1 MNVSN
6 RGYLYFVRLSGKI
19 ILLFCVF
26 SYVYQIHYKIFPVTF
41 SVILGLFGILYNFF
55 INRGLFKIKWCNFY
69 VFCGFYL
76 VIISLIISA
85 VVNGTNDYTFLQ
97 FGIVN
102 LLNVYSFYTIS
113 ILFKILYKDISFEL
127 IVKYYIASALLQLI
141 ISLVMFL
148 DVDKMVCFTDLL
160 KYTSLAET
168 KLIEEMGARL
178 IGFGTQ
184 FFQSG
189 IIHGMILLL
198 LVFYADKK
206 KCMLYEK
213 VFLCFV
219 FCLISIVGMMMART
233 TLVGILMAIAFVI
246 FKSNMWKLK
255 IKISSIKL
263 VLSMFVVLCAF
274 SLFVMNFS
282 YEVKTSLLVAYDFG
296 FELINSYTQTG
307 QLETASTNAMFR
319 MYIFPSLFKTW
330 VIGDG
335 LWMDSFGRFYMH
347 TDIGFIR
354 MIFYFGIVGL
364 ISFIV
369 FQSVSIF
376 AVYRNNKY
384 LGKIPFILIFVYF
397 FVLNLKGFTDLFY
410 LIIPFCYCSSFTLK
424 HRY

>member
-1 MNVSN
+1 MNLLN
-6 RGYLYFVRLSGKI
+6 RGCLYFVRLLGKI

-41 SVILGLFGILYNFF
+41 PVVLGLLGILYDFF
-55 INRGLFKIKWCNFY
+55 INRGLFKIKLCDFY
-69 VFCGFYL
+69 IFCGFYL
-76 VIISLIISA
+76 VIISLIIST
-85 VVNGTNDYTFLQ
+85 VINGTHDYTFLQ

-102 LLNVYSFYTIS
+102 LFNVYSFYTIS

-127 IVKYYIASALLQLI
+127 VVKYYIASALLQLI

-148 DVDKMVCFTDLL
+148 DVDKMVYFTDLV

-189 IIHGMILLL
+189 IIHGLILLL
-198 LVFYADKK
+198 LVFYADKR
-206 KCMLYEK
+206 KCTLYEK
-213 VFLCFV
+213 VFLCFT

-233 TLVGILMAIAFVI
+233 TLVGVLMAISFVL
-246 FKSNMWKLK
+246 FKSNIWKLK

-263 VLSMFVVLCAF
+263 ILIMFFVLCAF
-274 SLFVMNFS
+274 ALFVMNFS
-282 YEVKTSLLVAYDFG
+282 YDVKDSLLVAYDFG

-307 QLETASTNAMFR
+307 RLETASTNAMFR
-319 MYIFPSLFKTW
+319 MYIFPSSFKTW
-330 VIGDG
+330 VVGDG
-335 LWMDSFGRFYMH
+335 LWMDSFGRYYML

-369 FQSVSIF
+369 FQIVSIF
-376 AVYRNNKY
+376 EIYRINKY
-384 LGKIPFILIFVYF
+384 LGKIPFVIIFVYF
-397 FVLNLKGFTDLFY
+397 VVLNLKGFTDLFY

-424 HRY
+424 HRC